1 MEHRVISVATR
12 DELAHRFGKHIVDAA
27 EEEGLITVI
36 ASDYERGRLFGE
48 WSALHEAWEIIEKSE
63 KKSEMLDK
71 MLLLFQRN
79 KEQSQHEQEAYTEFI
94 TKCHQLREA
103 MA

>member
-1 MEHRVISVATR
+1 MEHHIISTATR

-48 WSALHEAWEIIEKSE
+48 WSALHDAWAIIEKSE

-71 MLLLFQRN
+71 MLPLFQKNR
-79 KEQSQHEQEAYTEFI
+79 ELSQHEQDAYAEFI
-94 TKCHQLREA
+94 SKCHQLREA
-103 MA
+103 SA